1 MDRNLTWMVLDD
13 NEFDIYDTFRAGVLT
28 PAHVHIIPVRLY
40 NNYLGL
46 EKIPDLKNFGINF
59 YFSHLEDSSLL
70 NYIRILNKDG
80 AELPLTRIGDTLTVN
95 LTETVVLSGEANDGT
110 NPKTFFDFNIEFDL
124 PKEIKFK
131 INDLKELNCEV
142 VIY

>member
-1 MDRNLTWMVLDD
+1 MVLDD

-80 AELPLTRIGDTLTVN
+80 AELPLT
-95 LTETVVLSGEANDGT
+95 ETVVLSGEANDGT